1 MTKQYIDKL
10 IDEKL
15 NGERDRVV
23 ELFDSDAI
31 FDELNEN
38 SELNDWLHFEPKTY
52 DGDYL
57 VKEGESYLVYLQE
70 RGRIMAFEKH
80 GCLKDAAQSF
90 FRGIGY
96 IENT

>member
-10 IDEKL
+10 IDQKL
-15 NGERDRVV
+15 NGEKHRVV
-23 ELFDSDAI
+23 ELFDSDSI

-38 SELNDWLHFEPKTY
+38 SEHNDWLHFELKTY

-70 RGRIMAFEKH
+70 RGRILAFEKH
-80 GCLKDAAQSF
+80 DCLKDAAQSF
-90 FRGIGY
+90 FRGTGH
-96 IENT
+96 IEST